1 MDRDAL
7 NKAMKALK
15 AKARAARKAGKKD
28 QAAAFKNGA
37 SHMLRAIKALPK
49 PVAAKAAEG

>member
-1 MDRDAL
+1 MDREAL

-15 AKARAARKAGKKD
+15 SKSKAARKAGKKD

-37 SHMLRAIKALPK
+37 SRLLRQIKALPK
-49 PVAAKAAEG
+49 PVVAKAEA